1 MPQKVFHIYAKSECL
16 YPNLTEEEFK
26 NTWNVLNGMV
36 GLMKTDYEVEDLSYE
51 EVDQTVLGHED
62 ASY

>member
-16 YPNLTEEEFK
+16 YENLTEEEFK
-26 NTWNVLNGMV
+26 NTWVVLNGMV
-36 GLMKTDYEVEDLSYE
+36 GLMKTDYEVEDLSYK
-51 EVDQTVLGHED
+51 EVEQTVLEHED